1 MTHPLIARLTDQLGW
16 PSLDSAVAA
25 SAYADAPG
33 LHSVFV
39 PGDPARNLETADV
52 AVILPELRKA
62 FAGRFDCAVVSE
74 AAETAFREATQ
85 VYKTPSIVFFRD
97 GRQIGAIP
105 KMRDWSDY
113 LARTAQ
119 ILAEPALAH

>member
-1 MTHPLIARLTDQLGW
+1 MTHPLIARLTGQLGW
-16 PSLDSAVAA
+16 PSLDSAEATT
-25 SAYADAPG
+25 AYAGAPG
-33 LHSVFV
+33 CHAVFV
-39 PGDPARNLETADV
+39 PGDPTRNLETADV
-52 AVILPELRKA
+52 AVILPELHKA

-74 AAETAFREATQ
+74 DAETGFREATQ
-85 VYKTPSIVFFRD
+85 VYKTPSIIFFRD

-105 KMRDWSDY
+105 KMRDWADY